1 MKNLFSYFR
10 FHKIQGILDKI
21 CYQKNCMDVDGQT
34 DILVSDSCLTDGS
47 IWLLWDSARW
57 SVTINKKM

>member
-1 MKNLFSYFR
+1 
-10 FHKIQGILDKI
+10 
-21 CYQKNCMDVDGQT
+21 MDVDGQT

-57 SVTINKKM
+57 SVTINKKMQVEQQDETREAMYEQTKH